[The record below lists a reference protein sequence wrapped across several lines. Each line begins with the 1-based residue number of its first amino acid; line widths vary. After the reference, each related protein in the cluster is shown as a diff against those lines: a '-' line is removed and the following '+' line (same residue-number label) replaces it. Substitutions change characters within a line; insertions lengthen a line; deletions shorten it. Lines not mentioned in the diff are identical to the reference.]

1 MASLGDVAEF
11 RWKARKS
18 ATRASSEECAR
29 LRQGPRFPRADRKTA
44 RRDESRIAE
53 ASRAPMTRVQSRA
66 LRYGDSSNFVGLP
79 RKRHKIPPIQQSRHF
94 TGALSQASTSYDSA
108 RRTHRKNVVSNP
120 RLINSRPNLL
130 TDRRLQTAQASLD
143 LRYARQ
149 PPNADWLFL
158 VRFLKVTHALH

>member
-53 ASRAPMTRVQSRA
+53 ASRAPMTRVQSRS

-79 RKRHKIPPIQQSRHF
+79 RKRHKIPPIEQSRHF
-94 TGALSQASTSYDSA
+94 TGALSQATRRR
-108 RRTHRKNVVSNP
+108 RRTTATAELIKKHCVEP
-120 RLINSRPNLL
+120 PLDRLKAESFDGPTIAKRPCVGGSE
-130 TDRRLQTAQASLD
+130 TRAPTA
-143 LRYARQ
+143 
-149 PPNADWLFL
+149 
-158 VRFLKVTHALH
+158 